1 MRNQRNAF
9 WVVREVQKM
18 NQPKTQITQAK
29 INRGK
34 KTTLDVGMGQGERIQ
49 LHTDCPPVCQA
60 PCVSFKEATRGL
72 RLILDIHR

>member
-1 MRNQRNAF
+1 MFNVPVYLIVDFGYLTLGGRDPSVRNQRNAF

-34 KTTLDVGMGQGERIQ
+34 K
-49 LHTDCPPVCQA
+49 PP
-60 PCVSFKEATRGL
+60 
-72 RLILDIHR
+72 